1 MGGRTITT
9 KVKINRDQSK
19 VDFCYKSPNYY
30 NNLIVKT
37 QEYVMRKL
45 SIPKAEGVFSYLS
58 KQTESNSCL
67 QVFRKVWKFGKL
79 PRKHMWEIKQVLP
92 NKFTKNYE
100 ISCISSHT
108 SLHRENLIINN
119 SNLKNKS
126 SLHSCCHMIST
137 FRIYPQVL

>member
-9 KVKINRDQSK
+9 KVKINCDQSK

-58 KQTESNSCL
+58 KQTETNSCL
-67 QVFRKVWKFGKL
+67 QVFRKV
-79 PRKHMWEIKQVLP
+79 
-92 NKFTKNYE
+92 
-100 ISCISSHT
+100 
-108 SLHRENLIINN
+108 
-119 SNLKNKS
+119 
-126 SLHSCCHMIST
+126 
-137 FRIYPQVL
+137 